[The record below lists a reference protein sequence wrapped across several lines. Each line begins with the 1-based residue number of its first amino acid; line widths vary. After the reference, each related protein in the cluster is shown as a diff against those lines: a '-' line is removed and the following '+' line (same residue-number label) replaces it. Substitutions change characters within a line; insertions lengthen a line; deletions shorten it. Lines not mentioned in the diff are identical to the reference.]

1 MARYKPTGSD
11 GLLARDGV
19 WSNDVMVERP
29 LATPPRGMGQVN
41 IFTRNGTS
49 ISTYILDQPAA
60 AHVGHRRSGYFPA
73 PHRRR
78 VGAAERIQ
86 EADAL
91 IEMALED
98 P

>member
-1 MARYKPTGSD
+1 M
-11 GLLARDGV
+11 
-19 WSNDVMVERP
+19 
-29 LATPPRGMGQVN
+29 N
-41 IFTRNGTS
+41 IFTPNGTS

-86 EADAL
+86 EADARVG
-91 IEMALED
+91 MALEGPWPRGRALKRQGD
-98 P
+98 GVRAPGREERV